1 MQVDDPLLFGAI
13 IAVLAML
20 LLTRQLLRWR
30 RARALEAR
38 ATSAGWQPIGGED
51 AEQLADLVRT
61 AFPELGEEAAGDAR
75 RGGVRPRGRAGST
88 IRLGKPRTKVGGRA
102 RNVHVL
108 PVEGGTAVAGDV
120 KVTAA
125 RGAAGQ
131 DRAAVHRGA
140 VGAQLAASLPDLTLT
155 ARDWIDHGEVIDL
168 PTAMS
173 ERFSAARLSDDAR
186 RLYLDAGAYEPL
198 TAAPDELQGVAVTGD
213 TLVLL
218 SASELTPEAAEAL
231 AATADRFAARALE
244 AADAAP
250 AGAGSTPTTPS
261 RLRSPI
267 ATG

>member
-1 MQVDDPLLFGAI
+1 MQVDDPVLFGAI
-13 IAVLAML
+13 IAVIAIL

-30 RARALEAR
+30 RARALAAR
-38 ATSAGWQPIGGED
+38 AATAGWQPIDGED
-51 AEQLADLVRT
+51 ADRLADLVRT

-75 RGGVRPRGRAGST
+75 RGGARPRGGAGSSV
-88 IRLGKPRTKVGGRA
+88 RLGRARTTVGGRA
-102 RNVHVL
+102 RNVHIL

-140 VGAQLAASLPDLTLT
+140 VGAQLATSLPEMTLT
-155 ARDWIDHGEVIDL
+155 ARDWIDHGEVVDL
-168 PTAMS
+168 PAAVS

-186 RLYLDAGAYEPL
+186 RSYLDTGAYEPL
-198 TAAPDELQGVAVTGD
+198 TSAPDELQGVAVTGD

-250 AGAGSTPTTPS
+250 EGAGSTPTTPS

-267 ATG
+267 GTG